1 MTNNLYLKQY
11 RQCCNIVTVVVIIMK
26 KMKKALSSPCLQPQ
40 NQNMSSQTL
49 YGIQTIQNEIYCS
62 SSSEDYTIFSSEQ
75 SEIYHQRC
83 SSKSSGTSSVD
94 TYTLKARMEN
104 LEIALTM
111 LRDNFQRMEQA
122 MNKQIEKAIDI
133 ITSTSDDNEP
143 DLWSGTKE
151 KDFIKCEN
159 KKLVKAVRFLT
170 ESSKIMRNALSEH
183 SEVISHLADIIDQPI
198 EVFSFISLLV

>member
-1 MTNNLYLKQY
+1 
-11 RQCCNIVTVVVIIMK
+11 MK
-26 KMKKALSSPCLQPQ
+26 KMKKAFSSSCLQPQ

-62 SSSEDYTIFSSEQ
+62 SSSEDYTILSSEQ

-133 ITSTSDDNEP
+133 ITSASDDNEP

-151 KDFIKCEN
+151 KVFIKCEN

-183 SEVISHLADIIDQPI
+183 SKVISHLADIIDQPI
-198 EVFSFISLLV
+198 EVFRLFFFTCINLYLACWDNKMTLLCSCIFR